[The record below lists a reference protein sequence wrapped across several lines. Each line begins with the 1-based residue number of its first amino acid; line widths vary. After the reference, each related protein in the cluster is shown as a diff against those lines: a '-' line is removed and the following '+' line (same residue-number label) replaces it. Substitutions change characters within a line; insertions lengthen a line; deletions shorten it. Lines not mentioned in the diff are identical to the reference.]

1 MMDAFVLPIAG
12 RVVDGEERLRAA
24 IAAHYDVVGRFLR
37 RMGVPHDAVEDAAQ
51 QVLIV
56 FSNRIDSVDVGAERS
71 FLLGTALRVAADFR
85 KQVARQRE
93 VADEGALL
101 GWAGSH
107 VDPGD
112 ALDER
117 RARRVLEVVL
127 RRMPEE
133 LRSVLVMCDLEE
145 LTMADVAASL
155 AIPPGT
161 VASRLR
167 RARASFHD
175 IAGEVRKERAAG
187 LRGAVSGLVF
197 VLLLV
202 AFGVATLQ
210 TQALAARDA
219 AQGETRRLDALL
231 QVQSKQ
237 AAQIEAELQK
247 ELVSEKDP
255 SAITDLKERL
265 EVQQQ
270 WLKALQSKGVARPF
284 VGPPPM
290 GGGGAKAACSCVPG
304 DALCSCL

>member
-1 MMDAFVLPIAG
+1 
-12 RVVDGEERLRAA
+12 VDGEERLRAA
-24 IAAHYDVVGRFLR
+24 IHAHYDVVSRFLR

-56 FSNRIDSVDVGAERS
+56 FSRRIDSVDVGAERS

-85 KQVARQRE
+85 KQAARQRE
-93 VADEGALL
+93 IADDRALL
-101 GWAGSH
+101 SRAGSDA
-107 VDPGD
+107 DPGD

-117 RARRVLEVVL
+117 RARHVLDRVLG
-127 RRMPEE
+127 RMPEE

-145 LTMADVAASL
+145 LTMADVATSL

-202 AFGVATLQ
+202 AFGVTTLQ
-210 TQALAARDA
+210 TQALAARDE
-219 AQGETRRLDALL
+219 AQAETRRLDALL
-231 QVQSKQ
+231 QVQSEQ
-237 AAQIEAELQK
+237 AAQIEAELRK
-247 ELVSEKDP
+247 ELASETDP
-255 SAITDLKERL
+255 SAVADLQERL
-265 EVQQQ
+265 DVQKQR
-270 WLKALQSKGVARPF
+270 LKALQSKGVARPF
-284 VGPPPM
+284 AGAPAV
-290 GGGGAKAACSCVPG
+290 GGGGAKAACNCVPG